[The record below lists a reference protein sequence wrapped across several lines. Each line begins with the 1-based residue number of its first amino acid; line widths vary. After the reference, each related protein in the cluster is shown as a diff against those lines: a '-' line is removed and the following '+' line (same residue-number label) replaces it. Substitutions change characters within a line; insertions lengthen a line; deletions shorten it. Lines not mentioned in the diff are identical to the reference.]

1 MYTTI
6 NQIMNIKLD
15 RYDEYLKKINSRYI
29 DFNNP
34 ENRHKI
40 NEFITKVEDSLIV
53 VSKEIENGFKGKLQ
67 FNKDKTFISIRASEH
82 IWLTLD
88 AQTPTKKLP
97 FMFLHYRSF
106 EPNIPFFNAMFLMEK
121 KETIFQLS
129 HNNYLDS
136 YVKEHEVINFCK
148 LLTKEIESEMKK
160 TFDTL
165 HQNNFVEA
173 INHFYNFI
181 CHNKRINFEEEFIDV
196 LNFKDQEDLFFLKYD
211 TQKFSLKKTHSVK
224 VINKI

>member
-1 MYTTI
+1 
-6 NQIMNIKLD
+6 MNIKLD
-15 RYDEYLKKINSRYI
+15 RYDEYLKKTRSTFV
-29 DFNNP
+29 DFKNP
-34 ENRHKI
+34 ENRNKI
-40 NEFITKVEDSLIV
+40 NEFITEVENSLIE
-53 VSKEIENGFKGKLQ
+53 VSKEIQNGFKGRLQ
-67 FNKDKTFISIRASEH
+67 FNKDKTFISIRASEN

-88 AQTPTKKLP
+88 AQTPTEKVP

-121 KETIFQLS
+121 KETIIQLS

-173 INHFYNFI
+173 INHFYTFI
-181 CHNKRINFEEEFIDV
+181 CNNKKINFEEEFIDV
-196 LNFKDQEDLFFLKYD
+196 FNFKDQEDLFFLKYD
-211 TQKFSLKKTHSVK
+211 AQKSSLKHMDSAK
-224 VINKI
+224 VVNKI